1 MTLLRP
7 GPATAVVP
15 DERTRARRLSG
26 PVLLAAGLVAASL
39 ALHLR
44 DPHREGSWGL
54 CPWLLLTGTYC
65 PGCGGLRAVND
76 LTHLD
81 VAGALSSNAV
91 AVVLVGLLAA
101 WWAAWAW
108 SAVTRRTLPWGRWVT
123 PLRVYAGLAVVLA
136 FAVLRNVHGFE
147 SLGP

>member
-1 MTLLRP
+1 MTSHTLHRQGLVQRAW
-7 GPATAVVP
+7 GPAAV
-15 DERTRARRLSG
+15 
-26 PVLLAAGLVAASL
+26 GLVGVAL
-39 ALHLR
+39 AGALAVR
-44 DPHREGSWGL
+44 DPHVPGAWGSCVLLDTTGL
-54 CPWLLLTGTYC
+54 WC

-91 AVVLVGLLAA
+91 AVVIVGLLAA

-108 SAVTRRTLPWGRWVT
+108 SAATRRTLPWDRWVT
-123 PLRVYAGLAVVLA
+123 PARVYAGLAVVLA
-136 FAVLRNVHGFE
+136 FAVLRNVPGLE